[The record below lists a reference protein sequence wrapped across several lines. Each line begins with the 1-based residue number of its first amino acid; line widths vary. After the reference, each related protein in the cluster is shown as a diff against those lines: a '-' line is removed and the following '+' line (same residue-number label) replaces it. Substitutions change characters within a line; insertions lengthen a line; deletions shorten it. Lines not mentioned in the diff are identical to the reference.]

1 MHMYMEKSI
10 GALCGKEVKK
20 KTTWEEQKDCVE
32 REQRSVYCTEGSK
45 ERLCIEGAKEQALHG
60 KE

>member
-1 MHMYMEKSI
+1 MYMEKSI

-20 KTTWEEQKDCVE
+20 RLRGKKKQKDCVE
-32 REQRSVYCTEGSK
+32 REQRSVYCMEGSK